1 MTDHL
6 DRILEQW
13 KAEKPHVDVSPM
25 AVIGR
30 LGRASSAINSRLAIT
45 FAKHALDS
53 SSFDVLAT
61 LLRSG
66 APYCLT
72 PAILARDSMI
82 STSAVAQRLNKLEGR
97 ALVTRKVNPDDGR
110 GTLVALTPAGRK
122 LIEAALP
129 DHLAA
134 EHAITAALTEAEQS
148 QLAVL
153 LQKLADSAGGQTAGR

>member
-13 KAEKPHVDVSPM
+13 RIEKPHLDVSPM

-30 LGRASSAINSRLAIT
+30 LSRASAAINARLAIT
-45 FAKHALDS
+45 FARHELDS

-66 APYCLT
+66 TPYCLT

-82 STSAVAQRLNKLEGR
+82 STSAVAQRLNKLESR

-129 DHLAA
+129 DHVTT
-134 EHAITAALTEAEQS
+134 EHAITGVLTKAEQA
-148 QLAVL
+148 QLAAL
-153 LQKLADSAGGQTAGR
+153 LQKLADAAGGQTAGT

>member
-13 KAEKPHVDVSPM
+13 KAEKPHLDVSPM

-97 ALVTRKVNPDDGR
+97 ALVTRMVNPDDGR

-129 DHLAA
+129 DHLAT